1 MKKDNL
7 KLEKIIDFEKWNKL
21 QDSIALV
28 TKTAMITVDYK
39 GNPMT
44 KHSGCQKFCSI
55 VREDKEMVKYCKKCD
70 SRGGLEAARINKPY
84 IYLCHYNI
92 VDIAIPIIVDD
103 KYIGAIM
110 AGQVKLSDPN
120 DDDMLEQIATA
131 SNKEIAQNTLK
142 NLKEH
147 YESLPVF
154 SYEEVVNIANMLFE
168 LCNYI
173 VDEALDKKLAM
184 EMNDAINIKAYR
196 INQDAFS
203 GYKIKRLENMRKE
216 MSNFIINSYS
226 EEKELDSSKLSVSRT
241 LKPAIDYIYS
251 HKGENI
257 SVKDMSE
264 ICHVSQSYFSRLF
277 VKETGEKFST
287 YMAKLKIEWAKIM
300 IEETDVPIAQ
310 ISEELGFNEPGY
322 FIKIFKKYEGL
333 TPSTYRKY
341 YKK

>member
-44 KHSGCQKFCSI
+44 KHSGCQRFCSI
-55 VREDKEMVKYCKKCD
+55 VRQDKEMVKYCKKCD

-84 IYLCHYNI
+84 IYLCNYNI

-110 AGQVKLSDPN
+110 AGQIKLSDEN
-120 DDDMLEQIATA
+120 AHDMLEQIATA
-131 SNKEIAQNTLK
+131 SNKEMAKETLESI
-142 NLKEH
+142 KEH
-147 YESLPVF
+147 YESLPVL
-154 SYEEVVNIANMLFE
+154 SYEEVVNIANMLFD
-168 LCNYI
+168 LCNYL
-173 VDEALDKKLAM
+173 VDEALNKNLAM
-184 EMNDAINIKAYR
+184 EMSDAINLSECR
-196 INQDAFS
+196 INQDTFKGHKTRS
-203 GYKIKRLENMRKE
+203 IENMKKE
-216 MSNFIINSYS
+216 MSNFIINSYV
-226 EEKELDSSKLSVSRT
+226 EEKDFDSGKPTVSRT
-241 LKPAIDYIYS
+241 LKPAIDYIFENKS
-251 HKGENI
+251 ENI
-257 SVKDMSE
+257 SVKDMADV
-264 ICHVSQSYFSRLF
+264 CHVSQSYFSRLF

-287 YMAKLKIEWAKIM
+287 YISKLKIKWAKSIL
-300 IEETDVPIAQ
+300 EETDIPVTQ

-322 FIKIFKKYEGL
+322 FIKMFKKYEGV
-333 TPSTYRKY
+333 TPSIYRKY

>member
-39 GNPMT
+39 GNPLT

-55 VREDKEMVKYCKKCD
+55 VREDKDMVKYCKKCD

-110 AGQVKLSDPN
+110 AGQIKLSDSN
-120 DDDMLEQIATA
+120 ANDMLEQIATA
-131 SNKEIAQNTLK
+131 SNKEIAINTLE
-142 NLKEH
+142 NLREY

-154 SYEEVVNIANMLFE
+154 SYEEVVNIADMLFE

-173 VDEALDKKLAM
+173 VDEALDKELAM
-184 EMNDAINIKAYR
+184 EMKDAININDYSV
-196 INQDAFS
+196 NQEDLS
-203 GYKIKRLENMRKE
+203 GYKIKSIENMKRE
-216 MSNFIINSYS
+216 MSNFIINSYA
-226 EEKELDSSKLSVSRT
+226 EEKELDEGKISVSRT
-241 LKPAIDYIYS
+241 LKPAMDYIYS
-251 HKGENI
+251 HKSENI
-257 SVKDMSE
+257 SVKDMAD

-277 VKETGEKFST
+277 VKETGEKFSS
-287 YMAKLKIEWAKIM
+287 YMAKLKIEWAKI
-300 IEETDVPIAQ
+300 ILEETDVPIVQ